1 MTHLQIAALVLG
13 TAIVSAS
20 VSGLC
25 LSLKMR
31 QIVAYMLDALEDKE
45 LNFRFDEHRFFFRHY
60 LRTLNRI
67 RDLFEQGKKEIKEQE
82 HFYGQILDQIET
94 GIVTI
99 DLTPRQEGNIVY
111 LNNAA
116 LRILSLSNLRHVR
129 QLSFINEE
137 LENCFNQITEGK
149 ERRCAYYNER
159 GKITLAMN
167 AVETRLQGKAV
178 KIIVFNDVTQEATIH
193 EDLSWNKLIRVLT
206 HEIMNTVTPIASLSE
221 TLAKDVNRDRISE
234 NELEELRNGLN
245 TITHSS
251 NGLIQ
256 FVNNYRKLTHIST
269 PVKSAFFVR
278 ELIGEVEHLTS
289 SQRSAAG
296 LDWEYLEKSDD
307 ILLYA
312 DMHQIS
318 QIIVNLVKNA
328 IQAQANKLR
337 ITAEIDFAEAV
348 IIKVYNN
355 GIPIESANQDEI
367 FVPFYTTKNDGT
379 GIGLSLSRQIMRLHN
394 GTIILERSDPNGT
407 VFTLTFR

>member
-1 MTHLQIAALVLG
+1 MTLLQIAALVIG
-13 TAIVSAS
+13 TAVVSAS
-20 VSGLC
+20 VTGLW
-25 LSLKMR
+25 LSRRMR
-31 QIVAYMLDALEDKE
+31 HKVAYMLDALEDKE

-82 HFYGQILDQIET
+82 HFYGQILDQMDT

-99 DLTPRQEGNIVY
+99 DLTPKREGNIVY
-111 LNNAA
+111 QNSAA
-116 LRILSLSNLRHVR
+116 LRILGLSALRHVR

-137 LENCFNQITEGK
+137 LENCFNQIAEGK
-149 ERRCAYYNER
+149 EHRCAYYNER
-159 GKITLAMN
+159 GKITLTMN

-178 KIIVFNDVTQEATIH
+178 KIIVFNDITQEATIH

-221 TLAKDVNRDRISE
+221 TLAKDVSGDRISA
-234 NELEELRNGLN
+234 NELEELRNGLD

-256 FVNNYRKLTHIST
+256 FVNNYRKLTHVST
-269 PVKSAFFVR
+269 PVKSAFYVR
-278 ELIGEVEHLTS
+278 ELIEEVEHLTS
-289 SQRSAAG
+289 SQRTAAG
-296 LDWEYLEKSDD
+296 LDWEYQEKSDD

-312 DMHQIS
+312 DIHQIS
-318 QIIVNLVKNA
+318 QILVNLVKNA
-328 IQAQANKLR
+328 IQAHADRLR

-348 IIKVYNN
+348 VIKVYNN

-367 FVPFYTTKNDGT
+367 FVPFYTTKSDGT

-394 GTIILERSDPNGT
+394 GTLDLERSDKNGT
-407 VFTLTFR
+407 VFRLIFK

>member
-1 MTHLQIAALVLG
+1 MTLLQIAALVIG
-13 TAIVSAS
+13 TAVVSAS
-20 VSGLC
+20 VTGLW
-25 LSLKMR
+25 LSRRMR
-31 QIVAYMLDALEDKE
+31 HKVAYMLDALEDKE

-82 HFYGQILDQIET
+82 HFYGQILDQMDT

-99 DLTPRQEGNIVY
+99 DLTPKREGNIVY
-111 LNNAA
+111 QNSAA
-116 LRILSLSNLRHVR
+116 LRILGLSALRHVR

-137 LENCFNQITEGK
+137 LENCFNKIAEGK

-178 KIIVFNDVTQEATIH
+178 KIIVFNDITQEATIH

-221 TLAKDVNRDRISE
+221 TLAKDVSGDRITA
-234 NELEELRNGLN
+234 NELEELRNGLD

-256 FVNNYRKLTHIST
+256 FVNNYRKLTHVST
-269 PVKSAFFVR
+269 PVKSAFYVR
-278 ELIGEVEHLTS
+278 ELIEEVEHLTS
-289 SQRSAAG
+289 SQRTAAG
-296 LDWEYLEKSDD
+296 LDWEYQEKSDD

-312 DMHQIS
+312 DIHQIS
-318 QIIVNLVKNA
+318 QILVNLVKNA
-328 IQAQANKLR
+328 IQAHADRLR

-348 IIKVYNN
+348 VIKVYNN

-367 FVPFYTTKNDGT
+367 FVPFYTTKSDGT

-394 GTIILERSDPNGT
+394 GTLDLERSDKNGT